1 MIMINMMIGKGF
13 VERKR
18 KDLPLG
24 LKGNGL
30 NEIKKVFRIGR
41 IPLVKNARLRDL

>member
-1 MIMINMMIGKGF
+1 MIMIKIMIGIG
-13 VERKR
+13 KR
-18 KDLPLG
+18 IDLPLG